1 MKANTIINTNAND
14 KDHHVAYSD
23 KDSLSSKARD
33 KRYYS
38 DGFLKSKSASGKL
51 GKHYQE
57 YLEPDVKSLPT
68 QNFFENNE
76 IKINIQND
84 SLTDNRP
91 DSRPHDEEH
100 RIDKAITNSL
110 EDASLS
116 AKELN
121 NAKKRFKSEEIIY
134 SGYLDRSLD
143 RSLDSNR
150 HQRRPPTIK
159 TTKSL
164 ANVVSYAP
172 NEPAPFKIT
181 IKEDGAPIAIDAK
194 QKTKRN
200 KSSASAGSRRKQRRD
215 YLHPLHTV
223 VRLSEEPTPSTS
235 TGITRGDHRPPEE
248 FIKKIQTLNTA
259 GTTHLHPAKNHDDT
273 SLGAVHCFQD
283 EKGNWLTYTFDENS
297 FGVAQDLKVLTAY
310 EHTPSLADNSSISK
324 PLSSSSRL
332 RRVVPDQ
339 KESYSSTNNFF
350 IDYDD
355 NQSGNQTDK
364 EASIN
369 RMQQNAPSSSGK
381 VNEYCLTYI
390 SPSIQ
395 SLNNAGAEH
404 VAQQLSSSAEVPM
417 NSLGGANSLGGMN
430 SMIMHQNLAFNS
442 SLNQSFPTD
451 SSINYR
457 ELSNPLARANNFTR
471 ARSKAKPNQFY
482 NWQIPFLPKDKFV
495 KIKLDRL
502 TLLAL
507 LDPCLTRLEL
517 YMSILLGILVAVF
530 GSIIIEAEIFTDLKL
545 IVFCFVIASCQYT
558 LIKSVQPDAASPTH
572 GYNRIIIYSRPV
584 YFILIS
590 AIILATKYYRE
601 HKLIWTF
608 TLYNTNLL
616 CPAYVEVVEQCM
628 KLTVLL
634 FPVIFTFGFLPQINT
649 FFMHLLEQIDIH
661 VFGGSASTT
670 GLTSALYSVLRSCL
684 FVCVLFG
691 IGLIS
696 ISRTLQAKNLA
707 SFSANDYNA
716 MFSVF
721 CALLILAA
729 YLLSRYSSDPTD
741 LFNLTRKCYR
751 KLRRVVLR
759 TSRRLRGTKRSSAK
773 SKRLRNT
780 KKDSKQSTEEEM
792 LNEDLKTPQESDE
805 SESELSAT
813 NSEEIEYDDPLPAKL
828 ERTLVKRLEN
838 DLICSIFITII
849 VFAVHVSTIF
859 RLQPYVEN
867 TLRYLAISLGFL
879 LNYVLPQ
886 LRKELPWLCFAK
898 PFLQTLERPLFEVKS
913 EAKVMWFDR
922 LRVFLWLFEKNVVYP
937 LVFLSAIT
945 IDTPLF
951 LRRFGVK

>member
-1 MKANTIINTNAND
+1 M
-14 KDHHVAYSD
+14 
-23 KDSLSSKARD
+23 SSKAKD

-38 DGFLKSKSASGKL
+38 DGFLKSKSVSGKL
-51 GKHYQE
+51 GKHQQE

-84 SLTDNRP
+84 SDQQA
-91 DSRPHDEEH
+91 DSPGGPHDEER
-100 RIDKAITNSL
+100 RIGKAAITNSNSL
-110 EDASLS
+110 EDNSRHTS
-116 AKELN
+116 ARELN
-121 NAKKRFKSEEIIY
+121 STKKRFKSEEFIY
-134 SGYLDRSLD
+134 SNYLA
-143 RSLDSNR
+143 SNR
-150 HQRRPPTIK
+150 HPADRKTPPAIK

-164 ANVVSYAP
+164 ANVVSYSP
-172 NEPAPFKIT
+172 NEPTPFKTT
-181 IKEDGAPIAIDAK
+181 IKPDGSTPLQIDELKKAK
-194 QKTKRN
+194 RA
-200 KSSASAGSRRKQRRD
+200 KSSASAGSRRKVRRD
-215 YLHPLHTV
+215 HHLHPLHTV

-235 TGITRGDHRPPEE
+235 TGITHQDDHRPPEE
-248 FIKKIQTLNTA
+248 FIKKIQTLNTSGA
-259 GTTHLHPAKNHDDT
+259 GYLHPAKNHDDT
-273 SLGAVHCFQD
+273 SIGAVHCFQD

-310 EHTPSLADNSSISK
+310 DHTTSSLADNSSISK
-324 PLSSSSRL
+324 PPSSSSRL

-355 NQSGNQTDK
+355 NQTDK

-369 RMQQNAPSSSGK
+369 RMQANAPTARQ
-381 VNEYCLTYI
+381 NDYCTLTYI

-395 SLNNAGAEH
+395 SLNNAGHEH
-404 VAQQLSSSAEVPM
+404 AQQPVEPPM
-417 NSLGGANSLGGMN
+417 GGLMQN
-430 SMIMHQNLAFNS
+430 MIMHQNLAFNS
-442 SLNQSFPTD
+442 SLNQSFPADTN
-451 SSINYR
+451 INYC
-457 ELSNPLARANNFTR
+457 ELTVPLARTANFSRT
-471 ARSKAKPNQFY
+471 RSKTKPNQFY
-482 NWQIPFLPKDKFV
+482 NWQIPFLPCKNKFV
-495 KIKLDRL
+495 KIQLDRL

-530 GSIIIEAEIFTDLKL
+530 GSIIIEAEIFTDLRL

-601 HKLIWTF
+601 HKIVWTF
-608 TLYNTNLL
+608 TLYNTNIFS
-616 CPAYVEVVEQCM
+616 PAYVEVLEQCM

-649 FFMHLLEQIDIH
+649 FFMHLLEQVDIH
-661 VFGGSASTT
+661 VFGGSAATT
-670 GLTSALYSVLRSCL
+670 GLSSALYSVARSYL
-684 FVCVLFG
+684 LVGVLFG
-691 IGLIS
+691 LGLLS
-696 ISRTLQAKNLA
+696 INRTLQAKSLNA
-707 SFSANDYNA
+707 FSANDYNA

-721 CALLILAA
+721 CALLILGA

-741 LFNLTRKCYR
+741 LANLAGKCYR
-751 KLRRVVLR
+751 KFRRFAVK
-759 TSRRLRGTKRSSAK
+759 TSRRGRGSKRSSTK

-780 KKDSKQSTEEEM
+780 KKDSKQSTEEEV
-792 LNEDLKTPQESDE
+792 LNDLNDLKTPPESDDE

-813 NSEEIEYDDPLPAKL
+813 NSEIEYDDPLPKKL

-898 PFLQTLERPLFEVKS
+898 PFLQTRERPLFEVKS
-913 EAKVMWFDR
+913 EAKIMWFDR
-922 LRVFLWLFEKNVVYP
+922 VRVFLWLFEKNVVYP

-945 IDTPLF
+945 MDTPLF

>member
-1 MKANTIINTNAND
+1 M
-14 KDHHVAYSD
+14 
-23 KDSLSSKARD
+23 
-33 KRYYS
+33 
-38 DGFLKSKSASGKL
+38 
-51 GKHYQE
+51 
-57 YLEPDVKSLPT
+57 KSLPT
-68 QNFFENNE
+68 QDFFENNE

-84 SLTDNRP
+84 SLTDHP
-91 DSRPHDEEH
+91 ADSPRPHDEEH
-100 RIDKAITNSL
+100 RIEQAVTNSTSL
-110 EDASLS
+110 EDTSLS
-116 AKELN
+116 ARQLN
-121 NAKKRFKSEEIIY
+121 SAKKRFKSEELIY
-134 SGYLDRSLD
+134 SNYLTD
-143 RSLDSNR
+143 NR
-150 HQRRPPTIK
+150 HRLADRKSPSIK

-164 ANVVSYAP
+164 ANVVSYSP
-172 NEPAPFKIT
+172 NEAAPFKTT
-181 IKEDGAPIAIDAK
+181 IKEDGTLLQIDELSK
-194 QKTKRN
+194 QKAKRN
-200 KSSASAGSRRKQRRD
+200 RSSSSKRKHRRD
-215 YLHPLHTV
+215 HLHPLQTV
-223 VRLSEEPTPSTS
+223 VRLTEEPTPSTS
-235 TGITRGDHRPPEE
+235 TGITHGDQQPPDE
-248 FIKKIQTLNTA
+248 FIKKIQTLNTSGA
-259 GTTHLHPAKNHDDT
+259 SYLHPAKNHDDT

-310 EHTPSLADNSSISK
+310 DHASSLADNSSISK
-324 PLSSSSRL
+324 PPSSSGRL
-332 RRVVPDQ
+332 RRLVPDQ

-355 NQSGNQTDK
+355 QQTDR

-369 RMQQNAPSSSGK
+369 RMQQNAPSSSK
-381 VNEYCLTYI
+381 ANEYCLTYI

-395 SLNNAGAEH
+395 SLNQPGGTGLDHGQAPA
-404 VAQQLSSSAEVPM
+404 LSASSVDPSANV
-417 NSLGGANSLGGMN
+417 GGLMQN
-430 SMIMHQNLAFNS
+430 MIMHQNLAFNS
-442 SLNQSFPTD
+442 SLNQSFPAD
-451 SSINYR
+451 SNINYR
-457 ELSNPLARANNFTR
+457 ELSNPLTRANFSRT
-471 ARSKAKPNQFY
+471 RSKAKPNQFY
-482 NWQIPFLPKDKFV
+482 NWQIPFLPKDKFI
-495 KIKLDRL
+495 KIQLDRL

-590 AIILATKYYRE
+590 LLILATKYYRE
-601 HKLIWTF
+601 HKLAWSF

-616 CPAYVEVVEQCM
+616 CPAYVEMVEQCT
-628 KLTVLL
+628 KLTLLL

-684 FVCVLFG
+684 FVCLLFG
-691 IGLIS
+691 IGLLS
-696 ISRTLQAKNLA
+696 ISRTLRSKSLT

-721 CALLILAA
+721 CALLILLA

-741 LFNLTRKCYR
+741 LFNLTQKYYR
-751 KLRRVVLR
+751 KFRRFVAK
-759 TSRRLRGTKRSSAK
+759 TSRRLRRKKRSSAK

-780 KKDSKQSTEEEM
+780 KKDSKQSTDEEM
-792 LNEDLKTPQESDE
+792 LNADLNADLKTPQESDD
-805 SESELSAT
+805 SESERSAT
-813 NSEEIEYDDPLPAKL
+813 HSDEIEYDDPLPKKL
-828 ERTLVKRLEN
+828 ERTLIKRLEN

-879 LNYVLPQ
+879 LNYILPQ

-898 PFLQTLERPLFEVKS
+898 PFLQTRERPLFEVKS

-945 IDTPLF
+945 MDTPLF

>member
-1 MKANTIINTNAND
+1 M
-14 KDHHVAYSD
+14 
-23 KDSLSSKARD
+23 
-33 KRYYS
+33 
-38 DGFLKSKSASGKL
+38 
-51 GKHYQE
+51 
-57 YLEPDVKSLPT
+57 KSLPT
-68 QNFFENNE
+68 QDFFENNE

-84 SLTDNRP
+84 SLIDNQP
-91 DSRPHDEEH
+91 DSPRPHDEEY
-100 RIDKAITNSL
+100 RIGKAVTNSTSL
-110 EDASLS
+110 EDTSLS
-116 AKELN
+116 AKQLN
-121 NAKKRFKSEEIIY
+121 SAKKRFKSEELVY
-134 SGYLDRSLD
+134 SNYLAANRRYLADRKS
-143 RSLDSNR
+143 
-150 HQRRPPTIK
+150 PPAIK

-164 ANVVSYAP
+164 ANVVSYSP
-172 NEPAPFKIT
+172 NESAPFRTT
-181 IKEDGAPIAIDAK
+181 IKEDGVLVQIDELSK
-194 QKTKRN
+194 QKVKRN
-200 KSSASAGSRRKQRRD
+200 KSSASSKRRHRRD
-215 YLHPLHTV
+215 HLHPLQTV
-223 VRLSEEPTPSTS
+223 VRLTEEPTPSTS
-235 TGITRGDHRPPEE
+235 TGITHDDPHPPEE
-248 FIKKIQTLNTA
+248 FIKKIQTLNTS
-259 GTTHLHPAKNHDDT
+259 GTTYLHPAKNHDDT

-297 FGVAQDLKVLTAY
+297 FGVAQDLKVLTAFD
-310 EHTPSLADNSSISK
+310 HTSSLADNSSISK
-324 PLSSSSRL
+324 PPSSSGRL
-332 RRVVPDQ
+332 RRLVSDQ

-355 NQSGNQTDK
+355 QQTDK

-369 RMQQNAPSSSGK
+369 RMQQNAPTSSGK

-395 SLNNAGAEH
+395 SLNQAGGGGGGGADH
-404 VAQQLSSSAEVPM
+404 AQQPPLSSSSVDPSATNV
-417 NSLGGANSLGGMN
+417 GGLMQN
-430 SMIMHQNLAFNS
+430 MIMHQNLAFNS
-442 SLNQSFPTD
+442 SLNQSFPAD
-451 SSINYR
+451 SNINYR
-457 ELSNPLARANNFTR
+457 ELSNPLTRANFSRT
-471 ARSKAKPNQFY
+471 RSKAKPNQFY
-482 NWQIPFLPKDKFV
+482 NWQIPFLSKDKFI
-495 KIKLDRL
+495 KIQLDRL

-584 YFILIS
+584 YFCLIS
-590 AIILATKYYRE
+590 LLILATKYYRE
-601 HKLIWTF
+601 HKLAWSF

-616 CPAYVEVVEQCM
+616 CPAYVELVEQCT
-628 KLTVLL
+628 KLTLLL

-661 VFGGSASTT
+661 AFGGSASTT

-691 IGLIS
+691 IGLLS
-696 ISRTLQAKNLA
+696 ISRTLQTKSLTN
-707 SFSANDYNA
+707 FSANDYNA

-721 CALLILAA
+721 CALLILLA

-741 LFNLTRKCYR
+741 LFNLTRKYYR
-751 KLRRVVLR
+751 KFRRFVSR
-759 TSRRLRGTKRSSAK
+759 TSRRLRRTKRSSAK

-780 KKDSKQSTEEEM
+780 KKDSKQSTDEEM
-792 LNEDLKTPQESDE
+792 LNADLKTPQESDE
-805 SESELSAT
+805 SESERSAT
-813 NSEEIEYDDPLPAKL
+813 HSEEIEYDDPLPKKL
-828 ERTLVKRLEN
+828 ERTLIRRLEN

-879 LNYVLPQ
+879 LNYILPQ

-898 PFLQTLERPLFEVKS
+898 PFLQTRERPLFEVKS

-945 IDTPLF
+945 MDTPLF